1 MNYSRRKTIPVQAG
15 SLTIGGDAPISLQS
29 MTNIPVSQV
38 KATIEQIIRLQQEGA
53 QLVRLA
59 LRTEDDAQYI
69 KEIKKEV
76 TVPLCADI
84 HFNYKIALKA
94 IENGIDKLR
103 INPGNIGAKENVVT
117 LVKAASERNIPIR
130 IGVNS
135 GSVDIKKY
143 GEVNPQ
149 TLVASAMEHV
159 QLLEDCRFTSI
170 VVSIK
175 SSDLLQTIE
184 ANRIFASLRQ
194 YPIHIGL
201 TEAGYG
207 TDCIIASSMVI
218 GTLLYEGIGDTIR
231 VSMTGEPVHEVR
243 AAKRILEIG
252 GFRFRPYTIIA
263 CPTCG
268 RTDTKLDILQL
279 TQEVESMVK
288 LHFEKT
294 LIEKHKHITIAVM
307 GCEVNGPGEA
317 RHADVGIA
325 GARDG
330 RVVLFARG
338 EKKKIL
344 KASDA
349 VKAIEEEIDAIILQ

>member
-1 MNYSRRKTIPVQAG
+1 MSYNRRKAIPVYAG
-15 SLTIGGDAPISLQS
+15 NLLIGGDAPVSVQS
-29 MTNIPVSQV
+29 MTNIPISQV
-38 KATIEQIIRLQQEGA
+38 HNTITQIIRLQQEGA

-59 LRTEDDAQYI
+59 LRTEDDARFIQQ
-69 KEIKKEV
+69 IKKDV

-94 IENGIDKLR
+94 IAYGIDKLR
-103 INPGNIGAKENVVT
+103 INPGNIDKKEHVIA
-117 LVKAASERNIPIR
+117 LISAARERNIPIR

-135 GSVDIKKY
+135 GSVNLKKY
-143 GEVNPQ
+143 KEVTSQ

-159 QLLEDCRFTSI
+159 QILEDCGYTHI

-184 ANRIFASLRQ
+184 ANRIFASMRQ

-231 VSMTGEPVHEVR
+231 ISMTGDPVNEVKV
-243 AAKRILEIG
+243 AKRILEIG
-252 GFRFRPYTIIA
+252 GFRFSPFTIIA

-268 RTDTKLDILQL
+268 RTDINLDILQL
-279 TQEVESMVK
+279 TQEIESMVK
-288 LHFEKT
+288 SGFEQT
-294 LIEKHKHITIAVM
+294 LIEKQKHITLAVM

-317 RHADVGIA
+317 SHADVGIA

-330 RVVLFARG
+330 KVVLFAQG
-338 EKKKIL
+338 QKIKIL
-344 KASDA
+344 PVKEA
-349 VKAIEEEIDAIILQ
+349 VNAVREQIEKMIP

>member
-1 MNYSRRKTIPVQAG
+1 MSYSRRKTITVYAG
-15 SLTIGGDAPISLQS
+15 NLPIGGDAPVSVQS

-38 KATIEQIIRLQQEGA
+38 KETIEQIIQLQQEGA

-59 LRTEDDAQYI
+59 LRTEDDARFIQ
-69 KEIKKEV
+69 EIKKEV

-94 IENGIDKLR
+94 IEYGIDKLR
-103 INPGNIGAKENVVT
+103 INPGNIGDRENVIT
-117 LVKAASERNIPIR
+117 LVNAARERAIPIR

-135 GSVDIKKY
+135 GSVNLKEYK
-143 GEVNPQ
+143 EVNPQ

-159 QLLEDCRFTSI
+159 QILEDYGYTNI

-184 ANRIFASLRQ
+184 ANRIFASMRQ

-231 VSMTGEPVHEVR
+231 VSMTGNPVNEVKVAR
-243 AAKRILEIG
+243 RILEIG
-252 GFRFRPYTIIA
+252 GFRFSPFTIIA

-288 LHFEKT
+288 SRFEKI
-294 LIEKHKHITIAVM
+294 LIEKQRHITIAVM

-317 RHADVGIA
+317 SHADVGIA

-344 KASDA
+344 PSAQA
-349 VKAIEEEIDAIILQ
+349 VQAIEEEIRLMLG

>member
-1 MNYSRRKTIPVQAG
+1 MNYTRRKTRTVYAG
-15 SLTIGGDAPISLQS
+15 SLPIGGDAPVSVQS
-29 MTNIPVSQV
+29 MTNIPISQV
-38 KATIEQIIRLQQEGA
+38 KQTIRQITALQQEGA

-69 KEIKKEV
+69 AQIKKEV
-76 TVPLCADI
+76 AVPLCADI

-94 IENGIDKLR
+94 IDNGIDKLR
-103 INPGNIGAKENVVT
+103 INPGNIGAKENVVA
-117 LVKAASERNIPIR
+117 LVHAARERNIPIR

-143 GEVNPQ
+143 KEVNPR

-159 QLLEDCRFTSI
+159 QILEDCGYTHI

-184 ANRIFASLRQ
+184 ANRLFTTQRD

-201 TEAGYG
+201 TEAGWG

-231 VSMTGEPVHEVR
+231 VSMTGDPVNEVKV
-243 AAKRILEIG
+243 AKRILEIG
-252 GFRFRPYTIIA
+252 GFRFRPFTIIA

-268 RTDTKLDILQL
+268 RTDTKLDILAL
-279 TQEVESMVK
+279 TQEVEALLTSRFQK
-288 LHFEKT
+288 E
-294 LIEKHKHITIAVM
+294 LIEKQRHITVAVM

-330 RVVLFARG
+330 KVVLFAKG
-338 EKKKIL
+338 EKKKIML
-344 KASDA
+344 ADEA
-349 VKAIEEEIDAIILQ
+349 VKAIEQEIEQMI

>member
-1 MNYSRRKTIPVQAG
+1 MSYNRRKTITVYAG
-15 SLTIGGDAPISLQS
+15 GLPIGGDAPVSVQS

-38 KATIEQIIRLQQEGA
+38 QETITQIIRLQQEGA

-59 LRTEDDAQYI
+59 LRTEDDARYI
-69 KEIKKEV
+69 QQIKKEV

-94 IENGIDKLR
+94 IDYGIDKLR
-103 INPGNIGAKENVVT
+103 INPGNIGHRENVIT
-117 LVKAASERNIPIR
+117 LVEAARERNIPIR

-135 GSVDIKKY
+135 GSVNKKKY
-143 GEVNPQ
+143 KEVNPQ

-159 QLLEDCRFTSI
+159 QILEDCGYTNI

-184 ANRIFASLRQ
+184 ANRIFASMRQ

-231 VSMTGEPVHEVR
+231 VSMTGDPVNEVKI
-243 AAKRILEIG
+243 AKRILEIG
-252 GFRFRPYTIIA
+252 GFRFSPFTIIA

-268 RTDTKLDILQL
+268 RTDIKLDILQL

-288 LHFEKT
+288 ARFEKT
-294 LIEKHKHITIAVM
+294 LKEKQKHITLAVM

-317 RHADVGIA
+317 AHADVGVA

-330 RVVLFARG
+330 KVVLFAHG
-338 EKKKIL
+338 QKKIIL
-344 KASDA
+344 PAFEA
-349 VKAIEEEIDAIILQ
+349 VKAIEEEIKKIIE

>member
-1 MNYSRRKTIPVQAG
+1 MSYNRRKTITVYAG
-15 SLTIGGDAPISLQS
+15 GLPIGGDAPVSVQS

-38 KATIEQIIRLQQEGA
+38 QETITQIILLQQEGA

-59 LRTEDDAQYI
+59 LRTEDDARYI
-69 KEIKKEV
+69 QQIKKEV

-94 IENGIDKLR
+94 IDYGIDKLR
-103 INPGNIGAKENVVT
+103 INPGNIGAQQNVIT
-117 LVKAASERNIPIR
+117 LVKAARERNIPIR

-135 GSVDIKKY
+135 GSVDKKKY
-143 GEVNPQ
+143 KEVNPQ
-149 TLVASAMEHV
+149 TLVTSAMEHV
-159 QLLEDCRFTSI
+159 QILEDCGYTNI

-184 ANRIFASLRQ
+184 ANRIFASMRQ

-231 VSMTGEPVHEVR
+231 VSMTGDPVNEVKI
-243 AAKRILEIG
+243 AKRILEIG
-252 GFRFRPYTIIA
+252 GFRFSPFTIIA

-268 RTDTKLDILQL
+268 RTDIKLDILQL

-288 LHFEKT
+288 ARFEKT
-294 LIEKHKHITIAVM
+294 LKEKQKHITLAVM

-317 RHADVGIA
+317 AHADVGIA

-330 RVVLFARG
+330 KVVLFAHG
-338 EKKKIL
+338 QKKKIIS
-344 KASDA
+344 AFEA
-349 VKAIEEEIDAIILQ
+349 VKAIEEEIKVLL

>member
-1 MNYSRRKTIPVQAG
+1 MSCNRRKTIPVYADK
-15 SLTIGGDAPISLQS
+15 LLIGGDAPVSVQS
-29 MTNIPVSQV
+29 MTNIPISQLQE
-38 KATIEQIIRLQQEGA
+38 TITQIIRLQQEGA

-59 LRTEDDAQYI
+59 LRTEDDARFIQQ
-69 KEIKKEV
+69 IKKDV

-94 IENGIDKLR
+94 IAYGIDKLR
-103 INPGNIGAKENVVT
+103 INPGNIGAKENVIM
-117 LVKAASERNIPIR
+117 LVKAARERNIPIR

-143 GEVNPQ
+143 KEVNPQ
-149 TLVASAMEHV
+149 TLVASALEHV
-159 QLLEDCRFTSI
+159 QILEDCGYTNI

-184 ANRIFASLRQ
+184 ANRIFASMRQ

-231 VSMTGEPVHEVR
+231 ISMTGDPVNEVKV
-243 AAKRILEIG
+243 AKRILEIG
-252 GFRFRPYTIIA
+252 GFRFSPFTIIA

-268 RTDTKLDILQL
+268 RTDINLDILQL

-288 LHFEKT
+288 SRFEQA
-294 LIEKHKHITIAVM
+294 LIEKQKHITLAVM

-317 RHADVGIA
+317 SHADVGIA

-330 RVVLFARG
+330 KVVLFAQG
-338 EKKKIL
+338 QKIKIL
-344 KASDA
+344 PVKQA
-349 VKAIEEEIDAIILQ
+349 VNAVAEEIENIIT

>member
-1 MNYSRRKTIPVQAG
+1 MNYSRRKTITVHAG
-15 SLTIGGDAPISLQS
+15 SLPIGGDAPISVQS
-29 MTNIPVSQV
+29 MTNIPISQV
-38 KATIEQIIRLQQEGA
+38 KATIEQIIQLQQEGA
-53 QLVRLA
+53 ELVRLA
-59 LRTEDDAQYI
+59 VRTEDDAQFI

-76 TVPLCADI
+76 SVPLCADI
-84 HFNYKIALKA
+84 HFNYRIALKA
-94 IENGIDKLR
+94 IEYGIDKLR
-103 INPGNIGAKENVVT
+103 INPGNIGAKEHVVT
-117 LVKAASERNIPIR
+117 LVKAASQKNIPIR

-135 GSVDIKKY
+135 GSVDVKRY
-143 GEVNPQ
+143 GQVNPH

-159 QLLEDCRFTSI
+159 QILEDCGYTNI

-184 ANRIFASLRQ
+184 ANRIFASKCR

-201 TEAGYG
+201 TEASYG

-231 VSMTGEPVHEVR
+231 VSMTGNPVNEVQI
-243 AAKRILEIG
+243 AKRILQIG
-252 GFRFRPYTIIA
+252 GYRFRPFTIIA

-268 RTDTKLDILQL
+268 RTDTKLDILEL
-279 TQEVESMVK
+279 TQKVESMLK
-288 LHFEKT
+288 SNFEKT
-294 LIEKHKHITIAVM
+294 LIEKQKHITVAVM

-330 RVVLFARG
+330 RVVLFVNG

-344 KASDA
+344 DATDA
-349 VKAIEEEIDAIILQ
+349 VGALADEISQRII